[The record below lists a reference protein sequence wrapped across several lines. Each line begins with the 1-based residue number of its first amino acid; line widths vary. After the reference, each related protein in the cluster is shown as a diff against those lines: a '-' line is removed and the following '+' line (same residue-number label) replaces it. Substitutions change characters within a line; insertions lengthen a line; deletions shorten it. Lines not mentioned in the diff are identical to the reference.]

1 MSAWLDAERR
11 RRPRRR
17 ASNPLA
23 VVAAVGAA
31 GAAALLAAVIL
42 TERLADRVVPLAEP
56 AAPEGPATVVVS
68 ARRLPSTLSVTTRL
82 GKVRRPLTS
91 ATATLP
97 SGSCAT
103 VDWEGERLVAVDEN
117 EPLVPASAMKAV
129 TAAVA
134 LEVLG
139 SDFTYSTAVHGSIDA
154 AGNAGS
160 LWLVGGGDPLLV
172 TAGYPATEKY
182 PTFNETRLEALA
194 DALVG
199 AGLKSVSGAIAGV
212 DTRYDAER
220 YVPSWPSSFHMV
232 EAGPLGALMVNDGSV
247 PGAPTKPDDPAIAAA
262 RVLAD
267 LLAAR
272 GVVVSGGA
280 TRDVLPAG
288 VGPLAA
294 VESEPLVRQLQTILV
309 NSDNNA
315 SELLLKEI
323 GLKSKGVGSTT
334 VGAQVVV
341 DVLTGWKMAEGVTV
355 ADGSGLSR
363 ENRVPCSVFASVLER
378 LAEVLPGLFAVAGE
392 TGTLRQIF
400 DGESLEGR
408 LVGKTGTLS
417 GVKALIG
424 YVPVDGAGA
433 VRFTLIMNSA
443 GVDNQSRYRPVWYSF
458 GNAMAAASASPSTDQ
473 LSP

>member
-1 MSAWLDAERR
+1 M
-11 RRPRRR
+11 
-17 ASNPLA
+17 A
-23 VVAAVGAA
+23 VVATVGVA
-31 GAAALLAAVIL
+31 GASALLAAVIL
-42 TERLADRVVPLAEP
+42 TERLAARVVPLDEP
-56 AAPEGPATVVVS
+56 TATAGPSTAVVS
-68 ARRLPSTLSVTTRL
+68 ARRIPSTLSVTTRL
-82 GKVRRPLTS
+82 GKVQRPLSS
-91 ATATLP
+91 AAATLP

-103 VDWEGERLVAVDEN
+103 VDWEGERLVAVDVD
-117 EPLVPASAMKAV
+117 EPLVPASAMKAI

-139 SDFTYSTAVHGSIDA
+139 ADFTYTTAVHGSIDA
-154 AGNAGS
+154 AGSATS

-194 DALVG
+194 DALVA
-199 AGLKSVSGAIAGV
+199 AGLKTVSGVVAGV
-212 DTRYDAER
+212 DTRYDTER
-220 YVPSWPSSFHMV
+220 YVPSWPSSFHVV
-232 EAGPLGALMVNDGSV
+232 EAGPLGALMVDDGRV
-247 PGAPTKPDDPAIAAA
+247 PGATTKPDDPAVAAA
-262 RVLAD
+262 RVFAD

-272 GVVVSGGA
+272 GVVVVGGA
-280 TRDVLPAG
+280 SRDVLPAG
-288 VGPLAA
+288 AAQLAV
-294 VESEPLVRQLQTILV
+294 VESEPLVRQLQAILV

-323 GLKSKGVGSTT
+323 GLKSRGVGSTS
-334 VGAQVVV
+334 VGAEVVAE
-341 DVLTGWKMAEGVTV
+341 VLAGWGMANGVTI

-363 ENRVPCSVFASVLER
+363 ENRVPCAVFASVLER
-378 LAEVLPGLFAVAGE
+378 LAEVLPGLFPVAGE

-400 DGESLEGR
+400 DGEPLEGR

-424 YVPVDGAGA
+424 YVPVEGAGA
-433 VRFTLIMNSA
+433 VRFTLVMNSA

-458 GNAMAAASASPSTDQ
+458 GDAMAAASSTPSTDQ

>member
-1 MSAWLDAERR
+1 MSAWPDADRR

-23 VVAAVGAA
+23 VVATVGVAV
-31 GAAALLAAVIL
+31 AAALLAAVIL

-56 AAPEGPATVVVS
+56 AASEGPSTVVVS
-68 ARRLPSTLSVTTRL
+68 ARRIPSTLSVTTRL
-82 GKVRRPLTS
+82 GKVLRPLSS
-91 ATATLP
+91 AAATLP

-103 VDWEGERLVAVDEN
+103 VDWEGMRLVAVDEK
-117 EPLVPASAMKAV
+117 EPLVPASAMKAI

-134 LEVLG
+134 LETLG
-139 SDFTYSTAVHGSIDA
+139 SDFTYTTAVHGAIDPAGSA
-154 AGNAGS
+154 AS

-172 TAGYPATEKY
+172 TEGYPATEKY
-182 PTFNETRLEALA
+182 PTFNGTRLEALA
-194 DALVG
+194 DALVA
-199 AGLKSVSGAIAGV
+199 AGLKNVSGAIAGV

-220 YVPSWPSSFHMV
+220 FVPSWPASFHVV
-232 EAGPLGALMVNDGSV
+232 EAGPLGALMVDDGSV
-247 PGAPTKPDDPAIAAA
+247 PGAPTKPDDPAVAAA

-272 GVVVSGGA
+272 GVVVSGA
-280 TRDVLPAG
+280 TTRDVLPAG
-288 VGPLAA
+288 VGQLAT
-294 VESEPLVRQLQTILV
+294 VRSEPLVRQLQAILV

-334 VGAQVVV
+334 VGAEVVTE
-341 DVLTGWKMAEGVTV
+341 VLTGWGMVDGVTV

-378 LAEVLPGLFAVAGE
+378 LAEVFPGLFPVAGE

-433 VRFTLIMNSA
+433 VRFTLVMNSA
-443 GVDNQSRYRPVWYSF
+443 GIDNQSRYRPVWYSF
-458 GNAMAAASASPSTDQ
+458 GDAMAAASSSPSTDE
-473 LSP
+473 LAP

>member
-1 MSAWLDAERR
+1 MSAWPDAERG

-23 VVAAVGAA
+23 VVATVGVV
-31 GAAALLAAVIL
+31 GAAALLAAVIV
-42 TERLADRVVPLAEP
+42 TERLADRVVPLAET
-56 AAPEGPATVVVS
+56 AVSEEPATAVIS
-68 ARRLPSTLSVTTRL
+68 ARRIPTTLSVTTRL
-82 GKVRRPLTS
+82 GKVQRPLAS
-91 ATATLP
+91 AVSTLP

-117 EPLVPASAMKAV
+117 EPLVPASAMKAL

-139 SDFTYSTAVHGSIDA
+139 TDFAYTTAVHGAIDA
-154 AGNAGS
+154 NGNASS

-182 PTFNETRLEALA
+182 STFNETRLEVLA
-194 DALVG
+194 DALVS
-199 AGLKSVSGAIAGV
+199 AGLRNVSGAIAGV
-212 DTRYDAER
+212 DTRYDSER

-247 PGAPTKPDDPAIAAA
+247 PGVPTKPDDPAVAAA
-262 RVLAD
+262 RVLSD

-272 GVVVSGGA
+272 GVTVSGA
-280 TRDVLPAG
+280 TTRDVLPADAG
-288 VGPLAA
+288 RLAA
-294 VESEPLVRQLQTILV
+294 VESEPLSRQLQSMLV

-323 GLKSKGVGSTT
+323 GLKSRGVGSTT
-334 VGAQVVV
+334 AGAEAVVE
-341 DVLTGWKMAEGVTV
+341 VLGGWGIAEGVSV

-363 ENRVPCSVFASVLER
+363 ENRVPCSVFAAVLER
-378 LAEVLPGLFAVAGE
+378 LAEVFPGLFPVAGE

-417 GVKALIG
+417 GVKALVG
-424 YVPVDGAGA
+424 YVPVEGAGA
-433 VRFTLIMNSA
+433 VRFTLVMNSA

-473 LSP
+473 LAP